1 MLYLFA
7 GSFGVMAFVTLL
19 VVVVVLYQHLNNKIQ
34 RLAKKVDD
42 LQYQI
47 DVYKR
52 FLSPPSTSKSSKN
65 SAPNEQT
72 PKSTTP
78 LPKSPPELPPLP
90 SDSFESDHFE
100 QERPLPLQNTKA
112 TTQPKEQP
120 QKPVAKPDNNAN
132 NANNT
137 NNDPI
142 NPDERSFE
150 VVTSFANS
158 IKQWFFGGNLV
169 VRVGVL
175 VLLVGVVLLLKL
187 LSDYI
192 ELSITTKLI
201 AIGAA
206 GLALAALGLKL
217 AKKRFAYGISLQGA
231 GIATAY
237 LSTFFAYRYYDV
249 LAGLPSFILLG
260 ILSAL
265 TVALALRQNAFPLAL
280 LALGGGF
287 LAPILTSEDSQNLTA
302 LFGYYLLLNTAIAI
316 IAHFRPWKV
325 LNLLGV
331 TLTFGLAYYLGADT
345 PIAVLQSQRSALVL
359 LTVLHVV
366 LYLFVVIRFAQQLTQ
381 YNVAEFSKHKLS
393 KQSLLNQHLLNKSQ
407 ENGTLENQV
416 EASAKTLPRYL
427 FPIDVGLLF
436 SVPILAFGILSALL
450 HDLNHALTIAS
461 GLFALVYLGLGLFFV
476 KKSGRFEPI
485 SEGMLA
491 LGGGFLALMI
501 PITFDAKWVA
511 FGWSVQGLALV
522 WFGRQ
527 SLRAWAVLFGLALQ
541 SLSMLWLWEN
551 STISAP
557 LLSLSVSALS
567 FLATMFILRSA
578 NSPVPLFNNL
588 NLEHNRESQNLLDPD
603 FYRSTV
609 WLSGI
614 NSQSF
619 AVNLLWKSPSFISFL
634 TLLAAAWLIYVLAV
648 DIDDWTSALE
658 LSISMTAALAILISI
673 AGFWVINR
681 YQVWRE
687 VSRLTHGL
695 LVLFYLALIVQL
707 PQHYEF
713 HHPWHGAAWL
723 IWVVLV
729 IGWAL
734 LAQAWLKFWFESNE
748 LRRYDG
754 ASWLGTGILV
764 AASLAHYLL
773 APSDGVMAMLVTTLL
788 LTFGLWQSS
797 NQIGKASNFFQK
809 PIWFDWSS
817 AWLGCA
823 KVFAPVILIW
833 VIVTSWSYDGVIW
846 GLPYIP
852 ILNFYDLTT
861 ILALI
866 LGVLTWRASQPTG
879 DAPDLPQPLLI
890 ALALTSF
897 WALSS
902 ILVRSLHAFIGTPL
916 WDGGAWESSQVQ
928 TGLTILWTLIALVAT
943 ITASRYLA
951 RSLWFLGIGLLA
963 AVVIKL
969 VLIDL
974 SQIEAIWRV
983 MSFLGAGSLILF
995 IGYLAPIPPAINH
1008 NTD

>member
-7 GSFGVMAFVTLL
+7 GSFGVLTFVTLL

-34 RLAKKVDD
+34 RLVKKVDD
-42 LQYQI
+42 LQHQI
-47 DVYKR
+47 DDYQRSSSPSSMPESLLKQTSR
-52 FLSPPSTSKSSKN
+52 TESSPPALLPQ
-65 SAPNEQT
+65 APIA
-72 PKSTTP
+72 P
-78 LPKSPPELPPLP
+78 PPLP
-90 SDSFESDHFE
+90 SNDIETSR
-100 QERPLPLQNTKA
+100 QLPSQSA
-112 TTQPKEQP
+112 TAKTAITQPQQP
-120 QKPVAKPDNNAN
+120 TAKPDNNAN
-132 NANNT
+132 S
-137 NNDPI
+137 DPI

-150 VVTSFANS
+150 IVTSFANS

-249 LAGLPSFILLG
+249 LSALPSFILLG

-265 TVALALRQNAFPLAL
+265 TVGLALRQNAFPLAL

-287 LAPILTSEDSQNLTA
+287 LAPILTSDDAQNLTV

-331 TLTFGLAYYLGADT
+331 TLTFGLAYYLGAET
-345 PIAVLQSQRSALVL
+345 PLSVLQSQRSALVL
-359 LTVLHVV
+359 LTVLHVL

-393 KQSLLNQHLLNKSQ
+393 KQSFLNQPLLNKSQ
-407 ENGTLENQV
+407 ENDNLEHQ
-416 EASAKTLPRYL
+416 AQTSAKTSPRYL

-450 HDLNHALTIAS
+450 HDINHALTIAS

-501 PITFDAKWVA
+501 PIAFDAKWVA

-541 SLSMLWLWEN
+541 SLSMIWLWEN
-551 STISAP
+551 STMSPP
-557 LLSLSVSALS
+557 LLSLSISALS
-567 FLATMFILRSA
+567 FLATAFILRSA
-578 NSPVPLFNNL
+578 NSPVPLFNHL
-588 NLEHNRESQNLLDPD
+588 NLEHNRESQNPLHPD
-603 FYRSTV
+603 FYRSGV

-614 NSQSF
+614 NAQSF
-619 AVNLLWKSPSFISFL
+619 AVNLLWKSPRFISFL
-634 TLLAAAWLIYVLAV
+634 TLVATAWLIYVLAV
-648 DIDDWTSALE
+648 DIDDWSVALE
-658 LSISMTAALAILISI
+658 LSGSMTIALALLISL

-681 YQVWRE
+681 YQGWRE
-687 VSRLTHGL
+687 VSRLSHGL

-713 HHPWHGAAWL
+713 HHLWHGAAWL
-723 IWVVLV
+723 IWGFLVL
-729 IGWAL
+729 GWAL

-764 AASLAHYLL
+764 AASLAHYQL

-797 NQIGKASNFFQK
+797 HQIGKASNLFQK

-817 AWLGCA
+817 AWRLCA
-823 KVFAPVILIW
+823 KFFAPIILIW
-833 VIVTSWSYDGVIW
+833 VIITSWSYEGVIW

-852 ILNFYDLTT
+852 LINFYDITT

-866 LGVLTWRASQPTG
+866 LGVLTWRASQPEG

-902 ILVRSLHAFIGTPL
+902 ILVRFLHAFIGTPL
-916 WDGGAWESSQVQ
+916 WNGGAWASSQVQ
-928 TGLTILWTLIALVAT
+928 TGLTMLWTLIALVAT
-943 ITASRYLA
+943 ITASKYLA
-951 RSLWFLGIGLLA
+951 RALWFLGIGLLA

-983 MSFLGAGSLILF
+983 MSFLGAGSLILL

-1008 NTD
+1008 KND

>member
-7 GSFGVMAFVTLL
+7 GSFGVMTFVTLL
-19 VVVVVLYQHLNNKIQ
+19 VVMVVLYQHLNNKIQ

-47 DVYKR
+47 DAYQR
-52 FLSPPSTSKSSKN
+52 LLSPSLDSKSLQT
-65 SAPNEQT
+65 SAPNEQA
-72 PKSTTP
+72 PKLDTP
-78 LPKSPPELPPLP
+78 LPKIPTAPPPLP
-90 SDSFESDHFE
+90 SGYFD
-100 QERPLPLQNTKA
+100 QERPIPVQHATAQTTKTA
-112 TTQPKEQP
+112 TDYP
-120 QKPVAKPDNNAN
+120 QKPIANPDNNAS
-132 NANNT
+132 NANS
-137 NNDPI
+137 DPI

-201 AIGAA
+201 AIGVA
-206 GLALAALGLKL
+206 GLALALLGLKL

-237 LSTFFAYRYYDV
+237 LSIFFAYRYYDV

-260 ILSAL
+260 VLSAL

-287 LAPILTSEDSQNLTA
+287 LAPILTSDNSQNLTA

-331 TLTFGLAYYLGADT
+331 TLTFGLAYYLGAET
-345 PIAVLQSQRSALVL
+345 PIAVLQSQRGALVL
-359 LTVLHVV
+359 LTVLHVA

-381 YNVAEFSKHKLS
+381 YNVAEFSKHQLS
-393 KQSLLNQHLLNKSQ
+393 KQSLLNKSQ
-407 ENGTLENQV
+407 ENGTSENQA
-416 EASAKTLPRYL
+416 EASTKTLPRYL

-450 HDLNHALTIAS
+450 YEINHALTIAS

-501 PITFDAKWVA
+501 PIAFDAKWVA

-541 SLSMLWLWEN
+541 GLSMLWLWEN
-551 STISAP
+551 STVSPP

-567 FLATMFILRSA
+567 FLATAFILRSA
-578 NSPVPLFNNL
+578 NSPVPLFNSL
-588 NLEHNRESQNLLDPD
+588 NLEHNRESQNPLDPD
-603 FYRSTV
+603 FYRSNV

-619 AVNLLWKSPSFISFL
+619 AVNLLWKSPRFISFL
-634 TLLAAAWLIYVLAV
+634 TLVATAWLIYVLAV
-648 DIDDWTSALE
+648 DIDDWSAALE
-658 LSISMTAALAILISI
+658 LSGSMTAALALLISL

-681 YQVWRE
+681 YQGWRE

-695 LVLFYLALIVQL
+695 LLLFYLALIVQL

-713 HHPWHGAAWL
+713 HHFWQGAAWL
-723 IWVVLV
+723 IWGVL
-729 IGWAL
+729 ILGWAL

-764 AASLAHYLL
+764 AASLAHYQL

-797 NQIGKASNFFQK
+797 NQIGKASHVFQK

-833 VIVTSWSYDGVIW
+833 IIVTSWSYDGVIW

-852 ILNFYDLTT
+852 LLNFYDITT

-983 MSFLGAGSLILF
+983 MSFLGAGSLILL
-995 IGYLAPIPPAINH
+995 IGYLAPIPPARHH

>member
-7 GSFGVMAFVTLL
+7 GSFGVLTFVTLL

-42 LQYQI
+42 LQYQ
-47 DVYKR
+47 VNAYQR
-52 FLSPPSTSKSSKN
+52 SLSSSSTSQPSIT
-65 SAPNEQT
+65 AAQAEQP
-72 PKSTTP
+72 PKPAAP
-78 LPKSPPELPPLP
+78 LPETATAPPPLP
-90 SDSFESDHFE
+90 SGYFD
-100 QERPLPLQNTKA
+100 QERPLPLQHA
-112 TTQPKEQP
+112 TDYP
-120 QKPVAKPDNNAN
+120 QKPTAKPDNNAN
-132 NANNT
+132 SANNT

-206 GLALAALGLKL
+206 GLALAGLGLKL

-237 LSTFFAYRYYDV
+237 LSTFFAYRYYDA
-249 LAGLPSFILLG
+249 LSGLPSFILLG

-265 TVALALRQNAFPLAL
+265 TVGLALRQNAFPLAL

-287 LAPILTSEDSQNLTA
+287 LAPILTSDNSQNLTA

-345 PIAVLQSQRSALVL
+345 QVSVLQSQRGALVL

-393 KQSLLNQHLLNKSQ
+393 KPSQ
-407 ENGTLENQV
+407 A
-416 EASAKTLPRYL
+416 EASAKTSPRYL

-450 HDLNHALTIAS
+450 YDLNHALTIAS

-501 PITFDAKWVA
+501 PIAFDAKWVA

-541 SLSMLWLWEN
+541 GLSILWLWEN
-551 STISAP
+551 LTMSPP

-567 FLATMFILRSA
+567 FLATAFILRSA
-578 NSPVPLFNNL
+578 NSPVPLFNHL
-588 NLEHNRESQNLLDPD
+588 GLEPNRETQNPLDPN

-634 TLLAAAWLIYVLAV
+634 TLLATAWLIYVLAI
-648 DIDDWTSALE
+648 DIDDWSVALE
-658 LSISMTAALAILISI
+658 LSGSMTAALALLISI

-681 YQVWRE
+681 YQGWRE
-687 VSRLTHGL
+687 VSRLTHGV
-695 LVLFYLALIVQL
+695 LVLFYLTLIVQL

-713 HHPWHGAAWL
+713 HHPWHGSAWL

-729 IGWAL
+729 LGWAL

-764 AASLAHYLL
+764 TASLAHYQL

-797 NQIGKASNFFQK
+797 HQIGKASHVFQK
-809 PIWFDWSS
+809 PVWFDWSS
-817 AWLGCA
+817 AWLNCA
-823 KVFAPVILIW
+823 KFFAPIILIW

-852 ILNFYDLTT
+852 ILNFYDITT

-866 LGVLTWRASQPTG
+866 LGILTWRASQPTG

-916 WDGGAWESSQVQ
+916 WNGGAWESSQVQ
-928 TGLTILWTLIALVAT
+928 TGLTMLWTLIALVAT

-983 MSFLGAGSLILF
+983 MSFLGAGSLILL

-1008 NTD
+1008 KTD

>member
-7 GSFGVMAFVTLL
+7 GSFGVLTFVTLL

-42 LQYQI
+42 LQYQ
-47 DVYKR
+47 VNAYQR
-52 FLSPPSTSKSSKN
+52 SLSSSSASQPSTTAAQTEQPPKPAAPLPETPTAPPS
-65 SAPNEQT
+65 
-72 PKSTTP
+72 
-78 LPKSPPELPPLP
+78 LP
-90 SDSFESDHFE
+90 SGYFD
-100 QERPLPLQNTKA
+100 QERPLPLQHATAQTTKTA
-112 TTQPKEQP
+112 TDYP
-120 QKPVAKPDNNAN
+120 QKPTAKSDNSAN
-132 NANNT
+132 NANS
-137 NNDPI
+137 DPI

-201 AIGAA
+201 AIGVA
-206 GLALAALGLKL
+206 GLALAGLGLKL

-237 LSTFFAYRYYDV
+237 LSTFFAYHYYDV
-249 LAGLPSFILLG
+249 LAGLPSFVLLG

-265 TVALALRQNAFPLAL
+265 TVGLALRQNAFPLAL

-287 LAPILTSEDSQNLTA
+287 LAPILTSDDAQNLTA

-331 TLTFGLAYYLGADT
+331 TLTFGLAYYLGAET
-345 PIAVLQSQRSALVL
+345 PLSVLQSQRGALVL

-381 YNVAEFSKHKLS
+381 YNVAEFAKHKLS
-393 KQSLLNQHLLNKSQ
+393 KQSLLNKSQ
-407 ENGTLENQV
+407 ENGTLENQA

-450 HDLNHALTIAS
+450 HDINHALTIAS

-501 PITFDAKWVA
+501 PIAFDAKWVA

-541 SLSMLWLWEN
+541 GLSMIWLWEN

-557 LLSLSVSALS
+557 LLSLSVSALC
-567 FLATMFILRSA
+567 FLATAFILRSA
-578 NSPVPLFNNL
+578 NSPVPLFNHL
-588 NLEHNRESQNLLDPD
+588 DLEHNRESQNPLDPN
-603 FYRSTV
+603 FYRSNV

-619 AVNLLWKSPSFISFL
+619 AVTLLWKSPSFISFL
-634 TLLAAAWLIYVLAV
+634 TLLAAAWLIYVLAI
-648 DIDDWTSALE
+648 DIDDWSVALE
-658 LSISMTAALAILISI
+658 LSGSMTAALAILISL
-673 AGFWVINR
+673 AGFCTINR
-681 YQVWRE
+681 YQGWRE
-687 VSRLTHGL
+687 VSRLTHGVL
-695 LVLFYLALIVQL
+695 LLFYLTLIVQL

-713 HHPWHGAAWL
+713 NHPWHGSVWL
-723 IWVVLV
+723 IWGILV
-729 IGWAL
+729 FGWAL

-764 AASLAHYLL
+764 AASLAHYQL

-797 NQIGKASNFFQK
+797 NQIGKASHVFQK
-809 PIWFDWSS
+809 PVWFDWSS
-817 AWLGCA
+817 AWLLCA
-823 KVFAPVILIW
+823 KFFAPIILIW

-852 ILNFYDLTT
+852 ILNFYDVTT

-928 TGLTILWTLIALVAT
+928 TGLTMLWTLIALAAT
-943 ITASRYLA
+943 ITASKYLA
-951 RSLWFLGIGLLA
+951 RALWFLGIGLLA

-983 MSFLGAGSLILF
+983 MSFLGAGSLILL

-1008 NTD
+1008 KTD

>member
-7 GSFGVMAFVTLL
+7 GSFGVLTFVTLL

-34 RLAKKVDD
+34 RLAKKVDE

-47 DVYKR
+47 DDYQR
-52 FLSPPSTSKSSKN
+52 LLSPSLDSK
-65 SAPNEQT
+65 PLQT
-72 PKSTTP
+72 PTP
-78 LPKSPPELPPLP
+78 NDQVPKPAASLPKTPTAPPPVP
-90 SDSFESDHFE
+90 SGYFD
-100 QERPLPLQNTKA
+100 QERPLSLQHATAQTTKTA
-112 TTQPKEQP
+112 TDYP
-120 QKPVAKPDNNAN
+120 QKPTAKSDNNAN
-132 NANNT
+132 NANS
-137 NNDPI
+137 DPI

-201 AIGAA
+201 AIGVA
-206 GLALAALGLKL
+206 GLALAGLGLKL

-249 LAGLPSFILLG
+249 LAGLPSFVLLG
-260 ILSAL
+260 VLSAL
-265 TVALALRQNAFPLAL
+265 TVGLALRQNAFPLAL

-287 LAPILTSEDSQNLTA
+287 LAPILTSDNSQNLTA

-331 TLTFGLAYYLGADT
+331 TLTFGLAYYLGSET
-345 PIAVLQSQRSALVL
+345 PLSVLQAQRSALVL
-359 LTVLHVV
+359 LTVLHVA

-381 YNVAEFSKHKLS
+381 YNVAEFAKHKLS
-393 KQSLLNQHLLNKSQ
+393 KQSLLNKSQ

-416 EASAKTLPRYL
+416 ETSIKTLPRYL

-450 HDLNHALTIAS
+450 YDLNHALTIAS

-501 PITFDAKWVA
+501 PIAFDAKWVA

-527 SLRAWAVLFGLALQ
+527 SLRAWAVLFGLVLQ
-541 SLSMLWLWEN
+541 GLSILWLWEN
-551 STISAP
+551 SAMSPP
-557 LLSLSVSALS
+557 LLSLSISALS
-567 FLATMFILRSA
+567 FLATAFILRSA
-578 NSPVPLFNNL
+578 NSPVPLFNH
-588 NLEHNRESQNLLDPD
+588 LELENNRESQNPLDPN

-619 AVNLLWKSPSFISFL
+619 AVTLLWKSPSFISFL
-634 TLLAAAWLIYVLAV
+634 TLLATAWLIYVLAV
-648 DIDDWTSALE
+648 DIDDWSAALK
-658 LSISMTAALAILISI
+658 LSGSMTAALALLISI

-681 YQVWRE
+681 YQGWRE

-713 HHPWHGAAWL
+713 HHPWQGATWL
-723 IWVVLV
+723 IWGILV
-729 IGWAL
+729 FGWAL

-797 NQIGKASNFFQK
+797 NQIGKASHVFQK
-809 PIWFDWSS
+809 PVWFDWSS
-817 AWLGCA
+817 AWLLCA
-823 KVFAPVILIW
+823 KFFAPIILIW
-833 VIVTSWSYDGVIW
+833 IIITSWSYDGVIW

-852 ILNFYDLTT
+852 LLNFYDITT

-866 LGVLTWRASQPTG
+866 LGILTWRASQPTG

-928 TGLTILWTLIALVAT
+928 TGLTMLWTLIALVAT

-983 MSFLGAGSLILF
+983 MSFLGAGSLILL

-1008 NTD
+1008 KTD